1 MALPDD
7 GELSG
12 KVALITGAAR
22 NIGAGIA
29 TELAAAGA
37 AVAINVRTLSD
48 EADAL
53 AAGINDHGGRAM
65 VLPADVGDPEDVDA
79 LIQAVESRF
88 GRLDILVNNASSRVY
103 RPLEEL
109 TTADWRDVMASNLD
123 AAFFCAQAAVPVMRR
138 SGGGAIVNIGGQAA
152 HSGGLG
158 RAAIAAAKAGLVGL
172 TRALAIELAPA
183 GIRVNCLSPGI
194 IETGRELT
202 PALAQAAA
210 RVPLGRLGEIG
221 EIAATV
227 RFLCSPGGAYITGQT
242 IQVNGGAYLG

>member
-1 MALPDD
+1 MTSPDD
-7 GELSG
+7 GELQG

-22 NIGAGIA
+22 NIGAGIV

-37 AVAINVRTLSD
+37 TVAINVRRPGD
-48 EADAL
+48 ESDAL
-53 AAGINDHGGRAM
+53 AAGINDHGGRAI
-65 VLPADVGDPEDVDA
+65 VLPADVGDPEDA
-79 LIQAVESRF
+79 AGLIAAVERHF
-88 GRLDILVNNASSRVY
+88 GRLDILVNNASSRAY
-103 RPLEEL
+103 RPLEDL
-109 TTADWRDVMASNLD
+109 TVADWRAVMASNLD
-123 AAFFCAQAAVPVMRR
+123 AAFFCAQRAVPVMRR
-138 SGGGAIVNIGGQAA
+138 SGGGAIVNIGGQVA
-152 HSGGLG
+152 HSGGAG

-194 IETGRELT
+194 IETGRDLT
-202 PALAQAAA
+202 PALAQAAT

>member
-1 MALPDD
+1 MASPDD

-65 VLPADVGDPEDVDA
+65 VLPADVGDPEDVEA

-88 GRLDILVNNASSRVY
+88 GRLDILVNNASSRAY

-109 TTADWRDVMASNLD
+109 TVADWRDVMASNLD

-152 HSGGLG
+152 HSGGAG
-158 RAAIAAAKAGLVGL
+158 RAAIAAAKAGLIGL

-210 RVPLGRLGEIG
+210 RIPLGRLGEIG

>member
-1 MALPDD
+1 MASPDD

-12 KVALITGAAR
+12 RVALITGAAR

-37 AVAINVRTLSD
+37 AVAINVRTPGEESD
-48 EADAL
+48 ML
-53 AAGINDHGGRAM
+53 AAGINDHGGRAI
-65 VLPADVGDPEDVDA
+65 VLPADVGDPEDAASLVE
-79 LIQAVESRF
+79 AVERHF

-103 RPLEEL
+103 RPIEEL
-109 TTADWRDVMASNLD
+109 TAADWRHVMASNLD
-123 AAFFCAQAAVPVMRR
+123 AAFFCAQAAVPVMRQF
-138 SGGGAIVNIGGQAA
+138 GGGVIVNIGGQAA
-152 HSGGLG
+152 HSGGTG

-202 PALAQAAA
+202 PAIAQAAA

-242 IQVNGGAYLG
+242 LQVNGGAYLG